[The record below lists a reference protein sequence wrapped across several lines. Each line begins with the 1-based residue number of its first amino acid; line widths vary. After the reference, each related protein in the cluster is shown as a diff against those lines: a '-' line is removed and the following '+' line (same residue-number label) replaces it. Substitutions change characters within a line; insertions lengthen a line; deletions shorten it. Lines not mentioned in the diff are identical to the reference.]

1 MVKWPFRR
9 LGKPDPEAFFAELAS
24 AHPGKRYTRLDKYR
38 DFRRVCLDSEQGM
51 RVLYEILSW
60 GNVFRSTA
68 TIANFEPY
76 QTMFHDGENNI
87 ALRIMSTMN
96 AEPKERPTSSK
107 EK

>member
-1 MVKWPFRR
+1 MKWFRR

-38 DFRRVCLDSEQGM
+38 DFRRVFLDSEQGM

-60 GNVFRSTA
+60 GNVFSSTA